1 VTQQVLL
8 RIQALAGPEQV
19 VSARLLPELEA
30 GSNGKPAAEE
40 ARPEAE
46 AQAEDAKVASKA

>member
-1 VTQQVLL
+1 VLL

-30 GSNGKPAAEE
+30 APNGKPAADAETAE
-40 ARPEAE
+40 KADTEAE
-46 AQAEDAKVASKA
+46 VASKA